1 MQNIHCIDSHTGGE
15 LAPGTLWRQESVLGS
30 VFEAS
35 YRMRNGQLIPTIQGQ
50 AHVCAETRL
59 LVDAADPYA
68 WGIA

>member
-1 MQNIHCIDSHTGGE
+1 M
-15 LAPGTLWRQESVLGS
+15 LGS

-35 YRMRNGQLIPTIQGQ
+35 YRMLDGKLIPTIQGQ

-68 WGIA
+68 WGIS